1 MNEASVWI
9 AGGVGLSIVLRA
21 GALYGRTDRLAFGLV
36 ALIGVALCLGVA
48 ELVMRVRRAAE
59 LAREVSRLPS
69 APTES
74 EVDATSP
81 ELRAVL
87 RARIAGVPAAAGSPP
102 IASYLL
108 GLLVMIGLLGT
119 FLGLFESLRGAREAL
134 GSSGDVTALRA
145 ALGAP
150 MQGLARAFGTS
161 AAGVSASAMLGLAL
175 VIVRR
180 HEATVASDVA
190 RYCAGPL
197 SSLTV
202 ARRTLDALEAIA
214 RQGSSLP
221 AASEAITRGANAMSD
236 VAREVA
242 GSLERTSL
250 SIAGELQGVARA
262 VREDLGGASE
272 ATARAVA
279 NAVTPRLESA
289 VTRVIESAAKE
300 ASATIA
306 RLDTASE
313 ARIAREATH
322 ARELR
327 EGIDRAVEKIA
338 DAHRVEGENLR
349 ESIARETKN
358 VVDTVIAGRDLM
370 IEAETE
376 RSRAIAGAMTN
387 TTRALADRLDATVE
401 TIAAKLQESVASTA
415 QAIDA
420 QRSAAA
426 EADVVRAERLD
437 GVIASIETRIA
448 EAAVVSTERTEA
460 ILTRLDTVTTRFD
473 ETLAGATTRLD
484 ATLAGTAA
492 RLAST
497 LGETATH
504 LRDTLGEAALKLDET
519 LGSSAKKIDT
529 TFGATATQLAEYVEK
544 LAAIRQELRADDD
557 LRADRLI
564 AQTEERLDQ
573 LAKTVSESLATSM
586 ERVVAS
592 AQAAPEAAARV
603 IDDAAA
609 RLKAQSEADAERDA
623 LLLEMVE
630 KFDALAKAIDARAA
644 EHHERVAGLEEK
656 LQLTYAQTA
665 ESWSEKLVEHQKA
678 IEEAAS
684 QTNTFVREAAE
695 ALQRGGADLT
705 SMSELFGT
713 SVDRYRDASEKWLTG
728 LSVLRAAAERAAQ
741 ADAQDMLAA
750 YLEQTREVF
759 DSTLQF
765 QRQLF
770 NELRRIET
778 RDDVITPRLL
788 ATGTSEAEAE
798 E

>member
-1 MNEASVWI
+1 MNEVSVWV
-9 AGGVGLSIVLRA
+9 AGGIGLSIVLRA

-48 ELVMRVRRAAE
+48 ELVMRVRRASQ
-59 LAREVSRLPS
+59 LAREVSALPS
-69 APTES
+69 APTEAH
-74 EVDATSP
+74 VDAAAP
-81 ELRAVL
+81 ELRAIF
-87 RARIAGVPAAAGSPP
+87 RARIAGLPAASGSPP

-180 HEATVASDVA
+180 HEASVGAQVAS
-190 RYCAGPL
+190 YCAGPL
-197 SSLTV
+197 ASLTV

-221 AASEAITRGANAMSD
+221 AASEAITRGATAMSE
-236 VAREVA
+236 VARDVA
-242 GSLERTSL
+242 GSLEKTTA
-250 SIAGELQGVARA
+250 SIGDDLRSVARA

-289 VTRVIESAAKE
+289 VTRVIESTAKE

-306 RLDTASE
+306 RLDAASE

-322 ARELR
+322 AKELR
-327 EGIDRAVEKIA
+327 QGIEGAVEKLA
-338 DAHRVEGENLR
+338 DAHRVEAENLR
-349 ESIARETKN
+349 DAIAKETKA
-358 VVDTVIAGRDLM
+358 VIDTVIAGRDLM
-370 IEAETE
+370 VEAETE
-376 RSRAIAGAMTN
+376 RSRAVAAAMTE
-387 TTRALADRLDATVE
+387 TTNELAERLDGTVAS
-401 TIAAKLQESVASTA
+401 IAAKLLESVAATER
-415 QAIDA
+415 AIDA

-426 EADVVRAERLD
+426 DADVARAERLD
-437 GVIASIETRIA
+437 GVIASIETRIT
-448 EAAVVSTERTEA
+448 ESSAVSAERTEA
-460 ILTRLDTVTTRFD
+460 ILARLDEVTGRVDT
-473 ETLAGATTRLD
+473 TLAGATTRLD
-484 ATLAGTAA
+484 QTLAATAE
-492 RLAST
+492 RLATT
-497 LGETATH
+497 LGDTANH
-504 LRDTLGEAALKLDET
+504 LRDTLGEAALQLDET
-519 LGSSAKKIDT
+519 LGASAQKIDA

-557 LRADRLI
+557 ARADRLI
-564 AQTEERLDQ
+564 AQTEERLDH

-609 RLKAQSEADAERDA
+609 RLKTQSEADAERDA
-623 LLLEMVE
+623 LLLEMIA
-630 KFDALAKAIDARAA
+630 KFDALAQSIEARAA
-644 EHHERVAGLEEK
+644 EHHERVVGLEAK
-656 LQLTYAQTA
+656 LAETYAQTA
-665 ESWSEKLVEHQKA
+665 ASWSDKLVEHQKA

-684 QTNTFVREAAE
+684 QTNTFVKEAAE

-770 NELRRIET
+770 NELRRIEH
-778 RDDVITPRLL
+778 RDDVVTPRLL